1 MKNMKKGM
9 SWLLVCVMLMG
20 LIPINVSSAV
30 DETADVSTTVAA
42 SEDVAED
49 ADKTEATTA
58 VEVSDAETV
67 TEADA
72 ATESTTVVETDN
84 TDDTITVTETTTEV
98 ATAAETTEK
107 TTEVQ
112 EKAAEKSAVKRMGV
126 TETGL
131 KPLASTHDLVVD
143 SIVVEVNGE
152 RLKEGG
158 TTDVK
163 IKDKDNIDISISWS
177 IPNDKIDVNTGDM
190 FVYDLSASGIALP
203 NITSQEP
210 GPISVIVDGISED
223 VGIYYIENGQLIMVF
238 NDENFL
244 KNSKRGGSLTLN
256 GQVKLSDVKQ
266 QNGDTGVIEI
276 AGKEFTVTL
285 DESAVA
291 SQIAVSKSTDNGP
304 CTIDEATGLPKRM
317 YTITI
322 TATSDM
328 DNVDLQDVVS
338 NGNIL
343 IDPDNIKVQGGTV
356 EWKND
361 DLKTKYNDI
370 DKTFYTGLK
379 GTLSIKANQPITI
392 TYWAYGKEE
401 LYADGSGADKNTVT
415 ISSEKIPDG
424 ISNSADFWV
433 NKPSIS
439 KWGSY
444 DEKKGEVTWTIT
456 LRNQDG
462 LDLKG
467 TQVTDTLIEETEG
480 SDYKQPYSG
489 TVRITSQSGIS
500 TIDLAEFLENGYE
513 FPDNSTDTEYTLT
526 YTIEL
531 TEDAKSS
538 FDPNKNVYNA
548 VEMENEHYDFS
559 DGVEKASVG
568 VGKANP
574 LKEKTGDLQED
585 GETIRWT
592 STIEVPEDPDEGL
605 KNVIYHDWFDTTM
618 TLVEGSVEVMEDDSP
633 YRAYAVE
640 AEEKSGYNAFKIT
653 FQETLKAGKTYTIT
667 YLTKIEDTTVKT
679 YRNNANLDIDKIT
692 TGPVSKDVSLTS
704 MLDKTG
710 HPGEGEGEWNGNS
723 AKHTWTLTIPRNIVT
738 QMSGN
743 YTIEDRLPEGC
754 AYVEGSAKANYEE
767 LKINT
772 TDPKKIVF
780 DITDVV
786 VNAKKDEY
794 GWEGIKVTYLTRITD
809 SDKFLASGYEG
820 VTYKNVADL
829 YHNTTK
835 LDDAFAEVT
844 SFPAT
849 DHIISKNYNY
859 TKITAPNARY
869 TIDVNPNS
877 YDLLENGDTL
887 TVVDT
892 LPEDFEVIES
902 SVEVIDGSSGDV
914 LNDVTIKYVANVL
927 EITIP
932 DGRHVVIKYNVRINR
947 AVGTEL
953 TDVNSTNKVTLMGNT
968 SYSDEVSLSDVGVVL
983 QGNATA
989 GSESRT
995 LTINKY
1001 SGTHD
1006 NLLSGATFKI
1016 ELVKYENGS
1025 YVEVEQSEVSDIH
1038 QVSRNFT
1045 TDENGS
1051 FTVTNLLYDWIYRVS
1066 EETPPEGYEKD
1077 PTPYYYVFIHEKKEE
1092 DFPPDVNICQT
1103 SITEYIEN
1111 KPIEDMA
1118 FFSKQTVGGE
1128 ELPGATIT
1136 LYDADGKEVTSW
1148 VSGTSAKNIKIGD
1161 KTIRDGNG
1169 NITQLAAGTYT
1180 MRETGAPEGYAYAE
1194 DITFTVDEKGKITII
1209 GQNGEVTQNGTK
1221 LIMRDK
1227 ALGYIYISKKAIGGS
1242 EELPGAHIVLTERAT
1257 GKLIAEWDSG
1267 NEAYKL
1273 SGNLFKADTEYV
1285 LTETISPKGYDVT
1298 EKIIFRIDRD
1308 GTLLLSAD
1316 NKNEDVELA
1325 DYNESSYNN
1334 QIIIRD
1340 NVSETTEE
1348 KTTEDKT
1355 TEDKTTEEKTTEDKT
1370 TEKKKKTTSKKT
1382 GDEMPIVGMALLY
1395 GMSITGIIVLQRK
1408 KKQKKQ

>member
-84 TDDTITVTETTTEV
+84 TDDTTTVTETTTEV
-98 ATAAETTEK
+98 VIAAETTEK

-112 EKAAEKSAVKRMGV
+112 EKAAEKSAVKKMGA
-126 TETGL
+126 TEEGL

-143 SIVVEVNGE
+143 SIVVEVNGK
-152 RLKEGG
+152 RLKEGE

-163 IKDKDNIDISISWS
+163 IKDKDNIDIRISWS
-177 IPNDKIDVNTGDM
+177 IPNDKIDVNKGDM

-203 NITSQEP
+203 NITSNDP
-210 GPISVIVDGISED
+210 GPISVSVDGISEAV
-223 VGIYYIENGQLIMVF
+223 VGKYYIENGQLIMIF
-238 NDENFL
+238 DDEGFL
-244 KNSKRGGSLTLN
+244 KDSKRGGSLTLN
-256 GQVKLSDVKQ
+256 GQVELSEVKQ

-291 SQIAVSKSTDNGP
+291 SQIAVSKSTDYGP
-304 CTIDEATGLPKRM
+304 CTIDEVTGLPKRM

-343 IDPDNIKVQGGTV
+343 IDPDSITVQGGTAA
-356 EWKND
+356 WDNG
-361 DLKTKYNDI
+361 DLETQYKDMN
-370 DKTFYTGLK
+370 KTFYTGLK
-379 GTLSIKANQPITI
+379 GTLSIKANQPTTI

-401 LYADGSGADKNTVT
+401 LYADGSGTDKNTVT
-415 ISSEKIPDG
+415 ISSEKIPNG
-424 ISNSADFWV
+424 ISDSADFWV

-462 LDLKG
+462 LDLRG

-489 TVRITSQSGIS
+489 TVTITSQSGTS
-500 TIDLAEFLENGYE
+500 TIDLAEFLNNGYE
-513 FPDNSTDTEYTLT
+513 FPNNSTDTEYTFT

-538 FDPNKNVYNA
+538 FDTNKNVYNT
-548 VEMENEHYDFS
+548 VEMKNEHYDFS
-559 DGVEKASVG
+559 GKVDNASVG

-585 GETIRWT
+585 GETILWT

-640 AEEKSGYNAFKIT
+640 AEEKSRYNAFKIT

-679 YRNNANLDIDKIT
+679 YRNNANLDIDKVT
-692 TGPVSKDVSLTS
+692 TSPVSKDVSLAS

-710 HPGEGEGEWNGNS
+710 RPGEGEWEWNSNS

-743 YTIEDRLPEGC
+743 YTIEDSLPEGC
-754 AYVEGSAKANYEE
+754 AYVEGSAKANYEG

-772 TDPKKIVF
+772 TDSEKIVF

-859 TKITAPNARY
+859 TKVTAPNARY

-877 YDLLENGDTL
+877 YDLLKNGDIL
-887 TVVDT
+887 TVIDT

-902 SVEVIDGSSGDV
+902 SVEVTDGNSGDV
-914 LNDVTIKYVANVL
+914 LSDISIKYEANKL

-953 TDVNSTNKVTLMGNT
+953 TDANSTNKVTLMGNT
-968 SYSDEVSLSDVGVVL
+968 SYSDDVSLSDVGVVL

-1001 SGTHD
+1001 SGARN

-1016 ELVKYENGS
+1016 ELVKYEKDSGS
-1025 YVEVEQSEVSDIH
+1025 YVEVAQNEVADIY

-1077 PTPYYYVFIHEKKEE
+1077 PTPRYYVFIHEKTKE
-1092 DFPPDVNICQT
+1092 DFPVDVNICQT
-1103 SITEYIEN
+1103 SKTEYIEN
-1111 KPIEDMA
+1111 KPVEGMA

-1148 VSGTSAKNIKIGD
+1148 VSGNSAKNIKIGD
-1161 KTIRDGNG
+1161 KTIRDADG

-1227 ALGYIYISKKAIGGS
+1227 AIGYIYISKKAIGGS
-1242 EELPGAHIVLTERAT
+1242 EELPGAHIVLTERTT
-1257 GKLIAEWDSG
+1257 GKVIAEWDSG

-1308 GTLLLSAD
+1308 GTLSLSAD

-1355 TEDKTTEEKTTEDKT
+1355 TEDRTTEDKT
-1370 TEKKKKTTSKKT
+1370 TEEKKKTTSKET
-1382 GDEMPIVGMALLY
+1382 GDEMPIVGMALLC
-1395 GMSITGIIVLQRK
+1395 GMSVAGIIVLQRK
-1408 KKQKKQ
+1408 KNQKKQ